1 MEDIK
6 LRMYFL
12 VPYNLSPIQQGI
24 QAGHACQQ
32 YAYLY
37 GDTEL
42 FKKHSSVDMT
52 WIILNG
58 GTTRESDVRGNKDN
72 SLGTMQESLIWLEEN
87 TSVNLATFYEP
98 DLNHTLTAICFICD
112 ERVWNRELYPEME
125 EVSREESAT
134 VYNAKVREYISRLG
148 GKDNASLRFFLSDKR
163 LA

>member
-1 MEDIK
+1 MNDLA

-42 FKKHSSVDMT
+42 FERHTVDHKT

-58 GTTRESDVRGNKDN
+58 GTTLEADTKGN
-72 SLGTMQESLIWLEEN
+72 SAHAVGTMQEYLTGLRNYTKVKI
-87 TSVNLATFYEP
+87 ATFEEP
-98 DLNHTLTAICFICD
+98 DLNYALTAFCFICD
-112 ERVWNRELYPEME
+112 ERAWNAELYPDFVENTE
-125 EVSREESAT
+125 WSA
-134 VYNAKVREYISRLG
+134 REYNKAFKLWTDDIG
-148 GKDNASLRFFLSDKR
+148 GRDNAYLRLFLKGKR